1 MHPDHPLGPP
11 PEPPDSPAAPSVRP
25 ATAADAPAL
34 ARVYNQGIADRLATL
49 ETEERTAE
57 ERRAW
62 LAARGPRHPVLVA
75 ERDEAVVGW
84 GSLNP
89 FSPRPAYRF
98 VADFSV
104 YVERA
109 ARGTGVGGALL
120 AALVADARR
129 LGYHKLVLAAFP
141 FNPAGVRLYRRFGF
155 REVGVYRE
163 QGVLDGRWVD
173 TVVMELLLDDAPP
186 PAA

>member
-1 MHPDHPLGPP
+1 M
-11 PEPPDSPAAPSVRP
+11 
-25 ATAADAPAL
+25 
-34 ARVYNQGIADRLATL
+34 ATL
-49 ETEERTAE
+49 EIEERTEA

-62 LAARGPRHPVLVA
+62 LAGRGARHPVLLA
-75 ERDEAVVGW
+75 ERQGAVVGW
-84 GSLNP
+84 GSLNA

-98 VADFSV
+98 VTDFSV

-109 ARGTGVGGALL
+109 ARGSGVGGSLLEALI
-120 AALVADARR
+120 AEARR

-141 FNPAGVRLYRRFGF
+141 FNDAGMRLYRRFGF

-173 TVVMELLLDDAPP
+173 TVVMELLLDPGAPP
-186 PAA
+186 TAVASEG

>member
-1 MHPDHPLGPP
+1 MPPHPP
-11 PEPPDSPAAPSVRP
+11 PDPLPALTIHP
-25 ATAADAPAL
+25 ATAADAPAI

-49 ETEERTAE
+49 ETEERTPE
-57 ERRAW
+57 ERRGW

-75 ERDEAVVGW
+75 DRGGEVVGW

-89 FSPRPAYRF
+89 FNPRPAYRF

-109 ARGTGVGGALL
+109 ARGTGVGAALL
-120 AALVADARR
+120 GALVADARR

-141 FNPAGVRLYRRFGF
+141 FNEAGARLYRRAGF
-155 REVGVYRE
+155 REVGVYRQ

-173 TVVMELLLDDAPP
+173 TVVMELLLDDLPPP
-186 PAA
+186 PA

>member
-1 MHPDHPLGPP
+1 M
-11 PEPPDSPAAPSVRP
+11 PAVTVRP
-25 ATAADAPAL
+25 AREADIPAIT
-34 ARVYNQGIADRLATL
+34 RIYNEGIADRLATL

-62 LAARGPRHPVLVA
+62 LAARGARHPVLIG
-75 ERDEAVVGW
+75 ERAGEVVGW

-89 FSPRPAYRF
+89 FNPRPAYRF

-120 AALVADARR
+120 AALIAEARR

-141 FNPAGVRLYRRFGF
+141 FNEAGTRLYRRFGF

-173 TVVMELLLDDAPP
+173 TVVMELLLDADPP
-186 PAA
+186 PVAGAAATR